1 VEEQLERRTLAA
13 EDQHWWYRGRR
24 GIVLD
29 AVARSLGVDG
39 RPRILDAGCGGGA
52 TLAALAEH
60 GDAIGLEPSPLSR
73 RRALDRGL
81 DVVDGTLERLPF
93 DDDSFDLG
101 LVLDV
106 LEHLDDDVAGLAE
119 LRRVIR
125 PGGSLI
131 VTVPA
136 HPRLWSRH
144 DDLNHHRRRYTRAMM
159 AAAAQRS
166 GWRVELLSHFNTL
179 LLPVA
184 LAARAF
190 GRGDGLGVPPGPVNT
205 ALEGTLQLER
215 RAIRAGAR
223 LPLGLSLLAVLRR

>member
-1 VEEQLERRTLAA
+1 MEEELERRTLAA

-24 GIVLD
+24 AIVLD
-29 AVARSLGVDG
+29 AVERALPADS
-39 RPRILDAGCGGGA
+39 RPRMLDAGCGGGA
-52 TLAALAEH
+52 TLAELSLRGE
-60 GDAIGLEPSPLSR
+60 AIGLEPSELSR
-73 RRALDRGL
+73 RRALERGTE
-81 DVVDGTLERLPF
+81 VVDGTLERLPF
-93 DDDSFDLG
+93 EDGRFDLG

-125 PGGSLI
+125 PGGALI

-144 DDLNHHRRRYTRAMM
+144 DDLNHHRRRYTRAMI
-159 AAAAQRS
+159 AAAAAES
-166 GWRVELLSHFNTL
+166 GWAVELLTHFNTL

-190 GRGDGLGVPPGPVNT
+190 GRGDGLSVPPRPVN
-205 ALEGTLQLER
+205 AVLEGTLQLER

-223 LPLGLSLLAVLRR
+223 LPGGLSLLAALRH